1 MGLYRYKA
9 KKGPGKIITS
19 VIAAGSKEE
28 AIDKI
33 SKMGYMPV
41 LVEDVR
47 SESTNDTKQKGFFRG
62 RIKSK
67 QITVFARQ
75 LSILLKS
82 GVPILKALTIL
93 ANQTPNHRLKGVLN
107 SVRSQIKE
115 GKTLSS
121 ALAFHSDVY
130 SGLFVSLIAAGEES
144 GTMEIA
150 LLRIAEYRRKKEQ
163 ILSTIRTALTYP
175 MLMALVGTGTIIFM
189 LTFVMPRLLSIFT
202 RLGQDL
208 PLPTK
213 ILISVSNFLTQQ
225 WVWPVLIGG
234 MVLIF
239 VLVKRMAATKAGKL
253 IVSHIKLHSPVFGT
267 LFLRAELAQFSR
279 TLELLLKS
287 GIQLLSAIQK
297 SITTLDNE
305 VIKQELIKG
314 YKAIEQGETF
324 GATLDRCSLFPK
336 FMVNLVSVGEESGKI
351 EGALEE
357 LAFTYEEETD
367 EAIKM
372 MTNLLEPLMI
382 LSMGIIVG
390 FIIVSM
396 LLPVFQL
403 NLIVQ

>member
-9 KKGPGKIITS
+9 KKGPGKVITS

-28 AIDKI
+28 AVDKI

-41 LVEDVR
+41 FVEDAD
-47 SESTNDTKQKGFFRG
+47 SESSKDTGQNGFFLARV
-62 RIKSK
+62 KSK

-93 ANQTPNHRLKGVLN
+93 ANQTPNPRLKKILN
-107 SVRSQIKE
+107 NVRFQIKS

-121 ALAFHSDVY
+121 ALAFYPDVF
-130 SGLFVSLIAAGEES
+130 SPLFVSLIAAGEES
-144 GTMEIA
+144 GTMEVA

-163 ILSTIRTALTYP
+163 IFSNIRTALTYP
-175 MLMALVGTGTIIFM
+175 FLMGAVGIGTIIFM

-202 RLGQDL
+202 RMGQEL

-213 ILISVSNFLTQQ
+213 ILISMSNFLTRQ
-225 WVWPVLIGG
+225 WVWPVLIGCIA
-234 MVLIF
+234 LIF
-239 VLVKRMAATKAGKL
+239 ILVKRVAATKAGKL
-253 IVSHIKLHSPVFGT
+253 IVSHIKLRAPVFGT
-267 LFLRAELAQFSR
+267 LFLKAELAQFSR
-279 TLELLLKS
+279 ILELMLKS

-305 VIKQELIKG
+305 VIKQELRKG

-324 GATLDRCSLFPK
+324 GSTLDRCSLFPK
-336 FMVNLVSVGEESGKI
+336 FMVNLVIVGEESGKI
-351 EGALEE
+351 ESALEE
-357 LAFTYEEETD
+357 LALTYEEETD
-367 EAIKM
+367 EAVKI
-372 MTNLLEPLMI
+372 MTNMLEPLMI
-382 LSMGIIVG
+382 LIMGIIVG
-390 FIIVSM
+390 FIIISM

>member
-9 KKGPGKIITS
+9 KKGPGKVLTS
-19 VIAAGSKEE
+19 VITAGSKEE
-28 AIDKI
+28 AVDKI

-41 LVEDVR
+41 LVEDAS
-47 SESTNDTKQKGFFRG
+47 SENPDDFKQQGFFRV

-67 QITVFARQ
+67 QITVFAKQ

-93 ANQTPNHRLKGVLN
+93 ANQTPNQRLKMVLN
-107 SVRSQIKE
+107 SVRLQIKD

-121 ALAFHSDVY
+121 ALAFHSDEF
-130 SGLFVSLIAAGEES
+130 SSLFVSLIAAGEES
-144 GTMEIA
+144 GTMEVA

-163 ILSTIRTALTYP
+163 IFSNIRTALTYP
-175 MLMALVGTGTIIFM
+175 ILMALVGTGTIIFM

-213 ILISVSNFLTQQ
+213 ILISVSNFLTLG
-225 WVWPVLIGG
+225 WVWPVFAGTI
-234 MVLIF
+234 VLIF
-239 VLVKRMAATKAGKL
+239 IIAKRFLATKAGKL
-253 IVSHIKLHSPVFGT
+253 IVSRIKLRSPVFGT

-279 TLELLLKS
+279 TLDLLLKS
-287 GIQLLSAIQK
+287 GIQLISALQK
-297 SITTLDNE
+297 SINTLDNE

-324 GATLDRCSLFPK
+324 GSTLDKCYLFPK

-357 LAFTYEEETD
+357 LARTYEEETD
-367 EAIKM
+367 EAIKI

-382 LSMGIIVG
+382 LIMGVIVG

>member
-9 KKGPGKIITS
+9 KKGPDKVITS

-28 AIDKI
+28 AVDKI
-33 SKMGYMPV
+33 SKMGYLPV
-41 LVEDVR
+41 LVEV
-47 SESTNDTKQKGFFRG
+47 SGSSSNDNFKQQGFFAG
-62 RIKSK
+62 RIKQK

-82 GVPILKALTIL
+82 GVPILKALIIL
-93 ANQTPNHRLKGVLN
+93 TNQTPNQKLKRILN
-107 SVRSQIKE
+107 SVRVQIKD

-121 ALAFHSDVY
+121 ALAFHSEVF
-130 SGLFVSLIAAGEES
+130 SVLFVSLIAAGEES
-144 GTMEIA
+144 GTMEVA
-150 LLRIAEYRRKKEQ
+150 LLRIAEYRKKKEQ
-163 ILSTIRTALTYP
+163 IFSDIRTALTYP
-175 MLMALVGTGTIIFM
+175 ILMALVGTGTIIFM

-202 RLGQDL
+202 RLGQEL

-213 ILISVSNFLTQQ
+213 ILISISNFLTQQ
-225 WVWPVLIGG
+225 WVWPV
-234 MVLIF
+234 F
-239 VLVKRMAATKAGKL
+239 VLGIAVIFILIKRMMATKAGKL
-253 IVSHIKLHSPVFGT
+253 IASHIKLRSPIFGA
-267 LFLRAELAQFSR
+267 LFLKAELAQFSR
-279 TLELLLKS
+279 TLDLLLKS

-297 SITTLDNE
+297 SIATLDNE
-305 VIKQELIKG
+305 VIKQELKKG
-314 YKAIEQGETF
+314 YKSIEQGETF
-324 GATLDRCSLFPK
+324 GATLDKCSLFPK

-357 LAFTYEEETD
+357 LAITYEEETD
-367 EAIKM
+367 EAIKI

-382 LSMGIIVG
+382 LFMGVIVG

>member
-9 KKGPGKIITS
+9 KKGPGKVITS

-28 AIDKI
+28 AVDKI

-41 LVEDVR
+41 LVVDAGHK
-47 SESTNDTKQKGFFRG
+47 SLSDLKQEGLFQG

-67 QITVFARQ
+67 QVTVFARQ

-82 GVPILKALTIL
+82 GVPILKAFTIL
-93 ANQTPNHRLKGVLN
+93 VNQTPNQRLKRVLN
-107 SVRSQIKE
+107 SVHSQIKD

-121 ALAFHSDVY
+121 ALASHSKVF

-144 GTMEIA
+144 GTVEVA
-150 LLRIAEYRRKKEQ
+150 LLRIAEYRRKKEK
-163 ILSTIRTALTYP
+163 ILSNIRTAMTYP
-175 MLMALVGTGTIIFM
+175 ILMALVGTGTIIFM

-213 ILISVSNFLTQQ
+213 ILISISNFLTQQ
-225 WVWPVLIGG
+225 WVWPVFIAVISLLFI
-234 MVLIF
+234 LF
-239 VLVKRMAATKAGKL
+239 KRFIATKSGKL
-253 IVSHIKLHSPVFGT
+253 IVSHIKLRSPVFGT
-267 LFLRAELAQFSR
+267 LFLRAELSQFSR
-279 TLELLLKS
+279 TLDLLLKS
-287 GIQLLSAIQK
+287 GVQLLSAIQK

-305 VIKQELIKG
+305 VIKQELVKG

-324 GATLDRCSLFPK
+324 GATLDRCPLFPK

-351 EGALEE
+351 DGALEE
-357 LAFTYEEETD
+357 LAITYEEETD
-367 EAIKM
+367 EAIKR
-372 MTNLLEPLMI
+372 MTNLLEPMMI
-382 LSMGIIVG
+382 LIMGVIVG

>member
-9 KKGPGKIITS
+9 KKGPGKVITS

-28 AIDKI
+28 AVDKI

-41 LVEDVR
+41 LVEEADLHNT
-47 SESTNDTKQKGFFRG
+47 EQIKKKGFFKG
-62 RIKSK
+62 RIKAK

-93 ANQTPNHRLKGVLN
+93 ANQTPNQRLKVVLN
-107 SVRSQIKE
+107 SVRVQIKD

-121 ALAFHSDVY
+121 ALAFHADIFS
-130 SGLFVSLIAAGEES
+130 SLFVSLIAAGEES

-150 LLRIAEYRRKKEQ
+150 LLRIAEYRKKKEQ
-163 ILSTIRTALTYP
+163 IISNIRTAMTYP
-175 MLMALVGTGTIIFM
+175 ILMALVGTGTIIFM

-202 RLGQDL
+202 RLGQEL

-213 ILISVSNFLTQQ
+213 ILISISNFLTQQ
-225 WVWPVLIGG
+225 WVWPVFIIIVIVIIIL
-234 MVLIF
+234 F
-239 VLVKRMAATKAGKL
+239 KRILATKAGNL
-253 IVSHIKLHSPVFGT
+253 IISHIKLRSPVFGT
-267 LFLRAELAQFSR
+267 LFLKSELSQFSR
-279 TLELLLKS
+279 TLDLLLKS
-287 GIQLLSAIQK
+287 GIQLLNAIQK

-305 VIKQELIKG
+305 VIKLELIKG

-324 GATLDRCSLFPK
+324 GATLDKCPLFPK
-336 FMVNLVSVGEESGKI
+336 FMVNLISVGEESGKI

-357 LAFTYEEETD
+357 LAVTYEEETD
-367 EAIKM
+367 EAIKI

-382 LSMGIIVG
+382 LVMGIIVG
-390 FIIVSM
+390 FIIVAM